1 MSGKA
6 MSQRSKSQMRMGD
19 GLNYSRVWN
28 ETLNQLSGVSRIVK
42 AGDGGALMSTTGK
55 MLGGGYRRVHNDGIL
70 MLDKHLH
77 LKDSQN
83 KVPFLELNEVL
94 D

>member
-1 MSGKA
+1 MSGKD